1 MSLLS
6 KLASV
11 FEHEAVA
18 GCQQAGSVASRSIV
32 TGSNTR
38 MNAAIVPNASLNN
51 IVMRP
56 MQSTVVIKPAP
67 SSAVQPA
74 QSVVGAGRI
83 IAPSSTAASMPRPI
97 VPANASV
104 AGVLSLL
111 HWFDF

>member
-1 MSLLS
+1 LSLLS

-56 MQSTVVIKPAP
+56 TQSTVVIKPAP
-67 SSAVQPA
+67 SSAA